1 MIREADPQSDVD
13 REAFLRNAA
22 NAVTTRGQSFLVII
36 RADAYSPMYGNEVAV
51 GDGTTLATTHAIVEL
66 WRDPEPARYAD
77 GILPEDA
84 KERPLLF
91 HNWYVRSFRVF

>member
-1 MIREADPQSDVD
+1 
-13 REAFLRNAA
+13 
-22 NAVTTRGQSFLVII
+22 
-36 RADAYSPMYGNEVAV
+36 MYGNEVAV

-77 GILPEDA
+77 GLLPEDA